1 MTTSADVASHAGL
14 SRSTVS
20 QILNGRDSLFTPET
34 VARVRAS
41 ASELGYRPSLAG
53 RTLARGRSDIVITLL
68 SDVTFNPRLRELVDT
83 MTAELAQ
90 AGLTNLVRFM
100 GSDGLLEDAVLGLKP
115 YGIISLASLSEAQ
128 NERLRSQGVRLVSQR
143 EDIQIGVDN
152 AIGRLQAQHLADSG
166 FHTLTVVAPEA
177 AREQG
182 FASARE
188 AGVHEYA
195 VEHGLTILPTLH
207 IPLTRGGARE
217 AVQGLPEGRIGL
229 AAYNDE
235 VAMSVLSAAL
245 YFGRRVPE
253 HVGIIGIDNSP
264 VASAMTPTITT
275 VDYDINFSAHSV
287 VTLLLH
293 DTNVADVQNPVKMI
307 RERLRVVEGETTR
320 R

>member
-20 QILNGRDSLFTPET
+20 QIFNGREHLFSEDTI
-34 VARVRAS
+34 ARVRAS

-83 MTAELAQ
+83 MTAELAI

-115 YGIISLASLSEAQ
+115 YGVISLASLSEAQ
-128 NERLRSQGVRLVSQR
+128 NERLLGQGVRLVSQS
-143 EDIQIGVDN
+143 EDIQIGIDN
-152 AIGRLQAQHLADSG
+152 AIGRLQAQHLAECG
-166 FHTLTVVAPEA
+166 FDTVAVVVPEA

-188 AGVHEYA
+188 AGVHEWA
-195 VEHGLTILPTLH
+195 TEHGLTVLPTRHVSLE
-207 IPLTRGGARE
+207 RGGSHN
-217 AVQGLPEGRIGL
+217 AVHGLPSTPIGL

-245 YFGRRVPE
+245 FFGRTVPNDL
-253 HVGIIGIDNSP
+253 GIIGIDNSP
-264 VASAMTPTITT
+264 VAAAMTPTITT
-275 VDYDINFSAHSV
+275 IDYDIDFSAHGIV
-287 VTLLLH
+287 ALLMR
-293 DTNVADVQNPVKMI
+293 DSSVADVDDPVEMI
-307 RERLRVVEGETTR
+307 RDRLRVIQGDTTR

>member
-20 QILNGRDSLFTPET
+20 QILNGKEHLFNEDTI
-34 VARVRAS
+34 ARVRAS

-83 MTAELAQ
+83 MTDELAS

-115 YGIISLASLSEAQ
+115 YGIISLASLSKTQ
-128 NERLRSQGVRLVSQR
+128 NDRLLGQGVRLVSQST
-143 EDIQIGVDN
+143 DIQVGIDN
-152 AIGRLQAQHLADSG
+152 AIGRLQAQHLAECG
-166 FHTLTVVAPEA
+166 FETMVVVAPEA

-182 FASARE
+182 FANARE
-188 AGVHEYA
+188 SGAHQWA
-195 VEHGLTILPTLH
+195 AEHGLTVLPTRH
-207 IPLTRGGARE
+207 ISLQRGGSHDL
-217 AVQGLPEGRIGL
+217 VKGLPAGRVGL

-245 YFGRRVPE
+245 HFGKTVPDE
-253 HVGIIGIDNSP
+253 LGVIGIDNSP
-264 VASAMTPTITT
+264 VAAAMTPTITT
-275 VDYDINFSAHSV
+275 IDYDIDFSARSIIA
-287 VTLLLH
+287 LLMQ
-293 DTNVADVQNPVKMI
+293 DSAIEDVDDAVGMI
-307 RERLRVVEGETTR
+307 SDRLRVIEGETTR